1 MIAVD
6 KRYSSKQALLCLN
19 AIGLNDMYKDLAVH
33 IIMVDSVFR
42 DTMNKFPRYLL
53 GAIQQDDVEKINKFK
68 YSFDLGEYT
77 VRFVR
82 RVLYKKYSSTRISF
96 DNFLDIIP
104 KAIKG
109 GHGQFVIRIDN
120 EWINLVDSLHQSK
133 TLVIPKRDFTGN
145 DILPV
150 GKLKQEIGTE
160 LVTTVSLRSVIGQY
174 IYLMYT
180 DAQTYDPN
188 VTRAEELEALDRD
201 EPLRKGYGYYYHVVT
216 GLPESSLAHTIIN
229 RVHKLEPTSIRGH
242 YEHFRGLNA
251 GIYDPVTLS
260 DLECKLLGV
269 SNNKVMLSNG
279 NMAFGNI

>member
-1 MIAVD
+1 MVD

-33 IIMVDSVFR
+33 IIMVDRVFL
-42 DTMNKFPRYLL
+42 DTVNKFPRYLL
-53 GAIQQDDVEKINKFK
+53 EAIQQDDIEKINKFK

-96 DNFLDIIP
+96 NNFRDIMP

-109 GHGQFVIRIDN
+109 GHGQFVIRIDD

-133 TLVIPKRDFTGN
+133 TVVLPKRDFTGK

-160 LVTTVSLRSVIGQY
+160 LVTTVSLRSVVGQY
-174 IYLMYT
+174 LYLMYI

-188 VTRAEELEALDRD
+188 ATRAKELAALEQN
-201 EPLRKGYGYYYHVVT
+201 EPLRNGYGYYYHVIT
-216 GLPESSLAHTIIN
+216 AMPESNLANYIIN
-229 RVHKLEPTSIRGH
+229 RVYKLEPTSIRGH
-242 YEHFRGLNA
+242 YEHFRELNT
-251 GIYDPVTLS
+251 GIYDPVTLT
-260 DLECKLLGV
+260 DLECKLLGL
-269 SNNKVMLSNG
+269 SNNKVMLSDG
-279 NMAFGNI
+279 NMAFGKI